1 MILLQATVHDSLG
14 WPATEPKSEDEKTKI
29 SPPIAYDREYDQ
41 LTKTE
46 KGEGGIDLKNI
57 VNLGFG
63 LSAIKK
69 FEGPF
74 ISDFFFLNHQ
84 TSD

>member
-1 MILLQATVHDSLG
+1 MIPWVGQQRNQNL
-14 WPATEPKSEDEKTKI
+14 KMKKTKI
-29 SPPIAYDREYDQ
+29 SPPIAYDHEYDQ

-46 KGEGGIDLKNI
+46 KWEGGIDLKNI

-69 FEGPF
+69 FEGSF